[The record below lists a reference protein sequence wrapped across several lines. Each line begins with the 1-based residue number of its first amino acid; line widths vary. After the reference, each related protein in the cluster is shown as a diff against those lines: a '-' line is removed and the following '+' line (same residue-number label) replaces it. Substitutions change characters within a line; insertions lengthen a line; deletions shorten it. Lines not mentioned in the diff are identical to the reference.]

1 MLNLRKGRVHMP
13 NIFNTARYVLGK
25 QGRMS
30 TWKLQKLCY
39 YSQAWSLAWTTRSLF
54 DEDFEAW
61 SNGPVCRALY
71 DIHRGKFT
79 VTIEDFPES
88 LEALPALDED
98 QIDTIDNVLRCY
110 GDWEPYE
117 LREQTHKEEPWQMA
131 RGDLEDGELGTTII
145 PKDVMG
151 EFYGR
156 R

>member
-1 MLNLRKGRVHMP
+1 MP
-13 NIFNTARYVLGK
+13 NIFNTARYILGK

-71 DIHRGKFT
+71 DIHRRKFT
-79 VTIEDFPES
+79 VTTTDFPER
-88 LEALPALDED
+88 LEAPPALDED

-117 LREQTHKEEPWQMA
+117 LREQTRKEEPWRMA

-151 EFYGR
+151 EYYGR

>member
-1 MLNLRKGRVHMP
+1 MP
-13 NIFNTARYVLGK
+13 NVFNTARYILGK
-25 QGRMS
+25 QGHMS

-71 DIHRGKFT
+71 HIHRGKFT
-79 VTIEDFPES
+79 VTADDIPES
-88 LEALPALDED
+88 LEAPPALDED

-117 LREQTHKEEPWQMA
+117 LREQTRKEEPWQMA
-131 RGDLEDGELGTTII
+131 RGDLKDDIIGTTII